1 MHLINQ
7 GAFNF
12 ERLTSSATTGP
23 GALASALG
31 PGAPTG
37 GAGGLDNEGEGAG
50 DPLFFLDFLLG
61 AGAGTSAAGGEAVGV
76 VAATGAGVGGAV
88 AAAGGGELTGTA
100 AAGGGELTG
109 VAAAAGGVATGA
121 AVGVAAGGED
131 AGAGDLGLLAAG
143 AVAGA
148 AGVAGVVVGAAAG
161 AWPPT
166 PATTTHT
173 NARTSILFLPSIS
186 VFF

>member
-100 AAGGGELTG
+100 AGGGELTG
-109 VAAAAGGVATGA
+109 VTAAAGGVATGA
-121 AVGVAAGGED
+121 AVGLAAGGED